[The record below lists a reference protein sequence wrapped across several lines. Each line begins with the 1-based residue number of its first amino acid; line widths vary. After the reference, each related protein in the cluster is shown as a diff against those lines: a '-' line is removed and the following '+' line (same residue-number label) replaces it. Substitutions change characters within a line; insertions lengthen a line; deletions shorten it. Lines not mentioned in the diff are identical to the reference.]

1 MANTNLNKL
10 QGKIAIVTGG
20 ASGIG
25 EATARL
31 FASLGARAV
40 VIADIQPELGR
51 SVAESIGPERCSYV
65 QCDVSDEEQ
74 VKSMV
79 EWTAA
84 TYGGVDIMFSN
95 AGTMAGSAQTVMEL
109 DMSQLDRVMRV
120 NAGGAAA
127 CVKHAARKMVEL
139 GRRGVIVCSGSVTS
153 AKGAFNLT
161 DYVMSKH
168 AVLGLVRSA
177 SMQLGAHGIRVNC
190 VSPAAVP
197 TRLAVKVGLRT
208 ADDVESTFG
217 HFTCLKRVV
226 LTAEHIAEAVA
237 FLASDEAAFVTGLD
251 LVVDGGLLSLP
262 FMKPSN

>member
-1 MANTNLNKL
+1 MANTNLNKF
-10 QGKIAIVTGG
+10 QGKVAIITGG

-31 FASLGARAV
+31 FANLGARAV

-51 SVAESIGPERCSYV
+51 SVAESIGRERCSYV

-74 VKSMV
+74 VRSMV

-95 AGTMAGSAQTVMEL
+95 AGTVGGSAQTVMEL
-109 DMSQLDRVMRV
+109 ELSQLNRVMRV
-120 NAGGAAA
+120 NAGGSAA

-139 GRRGVIVCSGSVTS
+139 GRRGAIVCTGSVMS
-153 AKGAFNLT
+153 AKGASNIT

-168 AVLGLVRSA
+168 AVLGLVRAA
-177 SMQLGAHGIRVNC
+177 SIQLGAHGIRVNC
-190 VSPAAVP
+190 VSPAAVVTP
-197 TRLAVKVGLRT
+197 LAGKVGLGT
-208 ADDVESTFG
+208 ADDVESLFG
-217 HFTCLKRVV
+217 QLTCLKGVA
-226 LTAEHIAEAVA
+226 LTAEHIAQAVA